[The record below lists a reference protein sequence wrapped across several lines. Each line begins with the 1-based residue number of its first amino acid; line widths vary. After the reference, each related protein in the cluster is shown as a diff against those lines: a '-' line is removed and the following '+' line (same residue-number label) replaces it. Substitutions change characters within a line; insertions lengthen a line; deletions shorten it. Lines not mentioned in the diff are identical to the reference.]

1 MDQPENLLFHVEFG
15 VWQQLLRRKSYDFAL
30 GNKGTVIRVLD
41 KVTFQPQE
49 NHSTQN
55 AETPGSVGGEPD
67 IVGGSDMTIR

>member
-1 MDQPENLLFHVEFG
+1 VDSAFG
-15 VWQQLLRRKSYDFAL
+15 NNYFGEDGYDFAL

-55 AETPGSVGGEPD
+55 AETPDRSAANPTSSV
-67 IVGGSDMTIR
+67 VQTMTIR